1 MEESDTVDFD
11 SFCEN
16 QQPSENI
23 SAEIEDIKPI
33 EQLNE
38 DELVCKICGY
48 KPRKHCKD
56 KKKALEE
63 HMKKHHPEINLEN
76 NNVKKTHIVD
86 TINDIEEI
94 KDIALPIE
102 EQKKKLIEDITVL
115 QHKFPDI
122 TYKPSYSYPETS
134 LESLQRIKNT
144 YVRIISDKAGSSTAF
159 NMLVLGCRGFEK
171 ITGSLGV
178 ADLQG
183 FSEDVRQ
190 KDEEIIEVLKEC
202 IDLGIIESTQ
212 ISPEIKL
219 LMILMNI
226 GVSRMETNKII
237 KKSNRS
243 VVKWLPRFKIRVR

>member
-1 MEESDTVDFD
+1 MEETDTVDFD
-11 SFCEN
+11 TFCEN
-16 QQPSENI
+16 QQPSENVT
-23 SAEIEDIKPI
+23 AEIEEIKPI
-33 EQLNE
+33 EALNE
-38 DELVCKICGY
+38 DDLVCKICGY
-48 KPRKHCKD
+48 KPRKHAKD
-56 KKKALEE
+56 RKKALED
-63 HMKKHHPEINLEN
+63 HMKKHHPEIYIDKEE
-76 NNVKKTHIVD
+76 KKNHIVE
-86 TINDIEEI
+86 TINEIEEI
-94 KDIALPIE
+94 KDIALPID

-122 TYKPSYSYPETS
+122 TYKPSFSYPETS

-144 YVRIISDKAGSSTAF
+144 YVRIISDKAGSTTAF

-178 ADLQG
+178 ADLNG
-183 FSEDVRQ
+183 FSEDVRA

-226 GVSRMETNKII
+226 GVSRMEQNKII
-237 KKSNRS
+237 KNGGTA
-243 VVKWLPRFKIRVR
+243 VEN